1 MKTVVFASF
10 KGGVGKTTCAIHVSA
25 ALARQGNQVRLVD
38 ADPNASAL
46 NWFRTA
52 QRNGNELGIEV
63 VHYLQSNLTASA
75 VNVLLFDLRGR
86 PEEEDLRSLA
96 IADLFVIPVAPGM
109 MDLQATKYTIETLQ
123 KIGITNY
130 RILQTRC
137 PNDKQTERVRQAL
150 TFSKFPVFDTAIR
163 ELTVFRTAAE
173 EGTTCDRLP
182 GRPGKRAWAQIEA
195 VTQEV
200 ISQWG

>member
-1 MKTVVFASF
+1 MKVIVFASF
-10 KGGVGKTTCAIHVSA
+10 KGGVGKTTCAIHISA
-25 ALARQGNQVRLVD
+25 ALARMGNKVRLVD

-46 NWFRTA
+46 NWSRLA
-52 QRNGNELGIEV
+52 QQKGNDLGIEV
-63 VHYLQSNLTASA
+63 VHSLQPALPSA
-75 VNVLLFDLRGR
+75 VNVILFDLRGR

-96 IADLFVIPVAPGM
+96 KANLFIVPVSPGK
-109 MDLQATKYTIETLQ
+109 MDLEATKYTVENL
-123 KIGITNY
+123 KRIGVDRY

-137 PNDKQTERVRQAL
+137 PNDKQTERVRHAL
-150 TFSKFPVFDTAIR
+150 TFSNFPVFDTAIR

-182 GRPGKRAWAQIEA
+182 GRPGKRAWAQIES

-200 ISQWG
+200 VSQWG